1 MENRGMCMFYNN
13 IKKKCANKTH
23 ILVDFFDTVMFR
35 EVHSF
40 QLMEQWENALK
51 VKFPELIDLNLSLI
65 RKNVIVSEEF
75 YLIGYI
81 CATKNN
87 KNSE

>member
-1 MENRGMCMFYNN
+1 MFYNN

-51 VKFPELIDLNLSLI
+51 VKFPELIDLNLTSI
-65 RKNVIVSEEF
+65 RKNVINDLGKEE
-75 YLIGYI
+75 
-81 CATKNN
+81 CAISYN
-87 KNSE
+87 KNSFI